1 MELRQIRQFVV
12 LSETLNFHRA
22 ANALNMTQPPLSV
35 SIRKLEQELGV
46 ELFGREA
53 RGVSLTEAG
62 RAALP
67 HARKALRTLEAM
79 SDAINATVDGTGG
92 RLSVGFVGTAV
103 YALLPK
109 VVPLFRAQRPGVDL
123 SLREATTIEIVRGLD
138 AGELD
143 VGVLRTPV
151 LDIGDLDLEPLY
163 REEMIL
169 LLPPDSPLDG
179 RGVLRLEDLSAER
192 FIGHDR
198 ARLPYYWSLSLSAF
212 ESAGFQP
219 NIVEEAAHLHTAIAL
234 VESGIGVALAPAV
247 SRIAGANRVRYA
259 RLTVQGSPIMVG
271 VALATRRDEA
281 RPARDAFIQAL
292 RTAANDL
299 MSEETAAGS

>member
-1 MELRQIRQFVV
+1 MELRQIRQFVA

-22 ANALNMTQPPLSV
+22 AEALNMTQPPLSI
-35 SIRKLEQELGV
+35 SIRKLELELGV
-46 ELFGREA
+46 ELFDREA
-53 RGVSLTEAG
+53 RGVRLTEAG
-62 RAALP
+62 RVALP
-67 HARKALRTLEAM
+67 HARKALRTLGEM
-79 SDAINATVDGTGG
+79 GEAINATIDGTGG

-123 SLREATTIEIVRGLD
+123 GLREATTIDIVRGVD

-143 VGVLRTPV
+143 IGVLRTPV
-151 LDIGDLDLEPLY
+151 LDIGDLNLEPLY

-169 LLPPDSPLDG
+169 LLPPDSPLQG
-179 RGVLRLEDLSAER
+179 RGVLRLEDLGAER

-198 ARLPYYWSLSLSAF
+198 ARLPYYWSLSLTLF
-212 ESAGFQP
+212 EAAGFQP

-234 VESGIGVALAPAV
+234 VESGLGVALAPAV
-247 SRIAGANRVRYA
+247 SRIAGADRVRYA
-259 RLTVQGSPIMVG
+259 RLSVQGAPIMVG

-281 RPARDAFIQAL
+281 RPARDAFIEAL
-292 RTAANDL
+292 RTAAKDL
-299 MSEETAAGS
+299 MGAETAADY